1 MKLKVL
7 ALSLSLLFF
16 GSIATSTYAMATDI
30 TNKTVLVDDDDKDKK
45 TKKSTKT
52 KSAEKSG
59 ECTSAEKKACCEK
72 SCDGK
77 KSGSNKK

>member
-16 GSIATSTYAMATDI
+16 GSIATSTYAMTTDI

-45 TKKSTKT
+45 AKSSKT

-59 ECTSAEKKACCEK
+59 ECTTAEKKSCCEK

-77 KSGSNKK
+77 KSSDKK